1 MSNYQ
6 FVETVHSIVTAVA
19 YPVFWVVAVTFFW
32 IALGDEDYKIHWV
45 LALILLSVVL
55 FEVGLLH

>member
-6 FVETVHSIVTAVA
+6 FVETVHSIVKAVA

-32 IALGDEDYKIHWV
+32 IALGDEDYKIHLV